1 MVLVVV
7 DGDVEKKGIIEKA
20 TSRGLLD
27 GPINNRVDDT
37 PVGGTEVWEHVCDG
51 VSDVHVLVEDGDPQI
66 HGFGVGYAADNVDQ
80 VSAVVDVDLSCGHD
94 DGSFQ
99 RVSGPT
105 GRAER
110 LNVTCMWPSWAFS
123 S

>member
-27 GPINNRVDDT
+27 GPINNHVDDT
-37 PVGGTEVWEHVCDG
+37 PVGGTEVRKHVCDG
-51 VSDVHVLVEDGDPQI
+51 VSDVRVLVEDGDPQI

-99 RVSGPT
+99 LASASRWWMARVKST
-105 GRAER
+105 
-110 LNVTCMWPSWAFS
+110 
-123 S
+123 